1 MSLPAMW
8 SVLLCLHLGPAEDLA
23 VACFVRQRPFFMFF
37 TQVEVPGVRAAARS
51 GAATGRGSGGASL
64 VACALGSP
72 GASTSQFV
80 LTRSRTISSCRPQQV
95 QVRWSRDALYC
106 QEWVVVSAL
115 AMADKTDFD
124 AEKNPM
130 MLTRS

>member
-1 MSLPAMW
+1 MR
-8 SVLLCLHLGPAEDLA
+8 A
-23 VACFVRQRPFFMFF
+23 V
-37 TQVEVPGVRAAARS
+37 ARS
-51 GAATGRGSGGASL
+51 GAATGRGAAGAGL

-95 QVRWSRDALYC
+95 QVRCSRDALYC
-106 QEWVVVSAL
+106 QEWVVVSAF
-115 AMADKTDFD
+115 AMVDKTDFD